1 MDFQS
6 CREIFKVA
14 VDFQSCREIFKVAAD
29 FQSCREI
36 FKVAVDFQSCREI
49 FKVAVDFQ
57 SCREIFKVAVDFQS
71 CREHSMQMLPCNINA
86 VPCTFQTVAVTPV
99 GHRTFA
105 NNKFASLLCAYAFRG
120 L

>member
-1 MDFQS
+1 LLPW
-6 CREIFKVA
+6 IFKVA
-14 VDFQSCREIFKVAAD
+14 VRFLI
-29 FQSCREI
+29 
-36 FKVAVDFQSCREI
+36 VAVNFQSCREI

-99 GHRTFA
+99 GHRT
-105 NNKFASLLCAYAFRG
+105 KRM
-120 L
+120 